1 MRNIDKVIDTFVSG
15 DYFIIFLILTLAI
28 LLVLVLALF
37 KSRGEYNE
45 LLKSKLENDKKD
57 GEEDDDEVLSFIDD
71 DDILSELEALQASTK
86 DDIIDE
92 DKPLIKQIDVK
103 NVRTYDDIISDYEL
117 SEEENAVISREELE
131 QKAKERRETLG
142 ETENQKAID
151 AYEEEQEKKAII
163 SYEQL
168 LKNASNI
175 TLTYKEEDLKKK
187 DAPKVTKIE
196 VEQKEV
202 SAPEVYLEQEEFLKI
217 LKEFRVL
224 IMQIFALLIHV
235 LLLIL
240 LIIRVNK

>member
-1 MRNIDKVIDTFVSG
+1 MKNIDKVIDTFVSG

-175 TLTYKEEDLKKK
+175 TLTYKEEELKKK

-217 LKEFRVL
+217 LKEFRVSL
-224 IMQIFALLIHV
+224 NENIF
-235 LLLIL
+235 
-240 LIIRVNK
+240 N

>member
-117 SEEENAVISREELE
+117 S
-131 QKAKERRETLG
+131 
-142 ETENQKAID
+142 
-151 AYEEEQEKKAII
+151 
-163 SYEQL
+163 
-168 LKNASNI
+168 
-175 TLTYKEEDLKKK
+175 
-187 DAPKVTKIE
+187 
-196 VEQKEV
+196 
-202 SAPEVYLEQEEFLKI
+202 
-217 LKEFRVL
+217 
-224 IMQIFALLIHV
+224 
-235 LLLIL
+235 
-240 LIIRVNK
+240 

>member
-1 MRNIDKVIDTFVSG
+1 MKNIDKVIDTFVSG

-131 QKAKERRETLG
+131 QKAKERRDVLG

-217 LKEFRVL
+217 LKEFRVSL
-224 IMQIFALLIHV
+224 NENIF
-235 LLLIL
+235 
-240 LIIRVNK
+240 N

>member
-1 MRNIDKVIDTFVSG
+1 MKNIDKVIDTFVSG

-45 LLKSKLENDKKD
+45 LLKAKLEKD
-57 GEEDDDEVLSFIDD
+57 NKEDDEEEDLSFIED

-86 DDIIDE
+86 DDVIDE
-92 DKPLIKQIDVK
+92 DKPLIKQIDVNAVK
-103 NVRTYDDIISDYEL
+103 TYDDIISDYEL

-131 QKAKERRETLG
+131 QKAKERRDALG

-217 LKEFRVL
+217 LKEFRVSL
-224 IMQIFALLIHV
+224 NENIF
-235 LLLIL
+235 
-240 LIIRVNK
+240 N

>member
-57 GEEDDDEVLSFIDD
+57 GEEDEDEVLSFIDD

-175 TLTYKEEDLKKK
+175 TLTYKEEELKKK

-217 LKEFRVL
+217 LKEFRVSL
-224 IMQIFALLIHV
+224 NENIF
-235 LLLIL
+235 
-240 LIIRVNK
+240 N

>member
-217 LKEFRVL
+217 LKEFRVSL
-224 IMQIFALLIHV
+224 NENIF
-235 LLLIL
+235 
-240 LIIRVNK
+240 N